1 MALNILCTIQLFT
14 MYSNSNKQNQKMSG
28 IVPGGA
34 NNEDSEVSASGG
46 WITWFC
52 DLEGHEFF
60 VEV

>member
-1 MALNILCTIQLFT
+1 
-14 MYSNSNKQNQKMSG
+14 MYSNSIKPNQKMSG
-28 IVPGGA
+28 IVPSGA
-34 NNEDSEVSASGG
+34 ANDEDSEGSASGG